1 VAVSIRSALLLRML
15 AEKQPGTTGPDS
27 KLVRPVP
34 RAKRMLTDTKT
45 FSKLVQVLLFPSR
58 HLVAA
63 VMPVIQVVLSKN
75 DPMTIRTALRSG
87 LLYLLLLGLKHIL
100 ENDSEVK
107 VIEPNARD
115 ILWPSGTFESSKND
129 THSSTAVSDVS
140 LAGTGAGAVEQQ
152 LVNSSDVNTNWL
164 SYACGRGQ
172 EGGGEREAG
181 AQTWDDTR
189 TSEMVDLLG
198 TVLGLL
204 QPSSEAGGRLD
215 EESRAVAQEC
225 RQMLEDL
232 LPHPLMIVLE
242 RQGPCALARTL
253 SSEVMSPTVVWTKSM
268 REVLWEHLHSHL
280 DGFEMELAV
289 SPNAVWQFAR
299 AAPVSYR
306 EHEECD
312 WLGTEHFGY
321 YLELLALQLRE
332 KRSSSTEA
340 PLVVPADVPHFQS
353 LLLARLNTEKHVQKQ
368 AVVLS
373 ILAEILASAPATV
386 PPKPSASQSEPCG
399 PSNVPQKPA
408 VSCPHE
414 VPLLARNLA
423 SFGPEVQMAH
433 TVSETFPAAATGLDL
448 EVLLALLK
456 QHTPVG
462 AGDVSGTGVESC
474 GTPGLHSAGLHKW
487 EPVIR
492 DRNRMDVLLYSIR
505 VLQWIITPISTAG
518 RITATAAA
526 AAAAAVDKVINLQI
540 PNAVEEILRWSIE
553 GIFYLPE
560 QSAPSTAEHPL
571 TPLLPVALACIRFCE
586 EVARSSQGLLR
597 LEQERSLVEILLVC
611 LQCDDTSIIEAATSC
626 VGRLC
631 MSHCLH
637 AALIDGSLH
646 LLLLRQLLRD
656 VHCMME
662 GTSRASDNTINP
674 RIVRRRSLATVQALG
689 QFVNRMDPS
698 NHYMESELCSLLTRP
713 MIERLEI
720 PDDFLAVFAGETFTP
735 EVVWGAVNRNELAQ
749 LIKATFHDL
758 HVTSPKMP
766 GGLSSRP
773 PLWGQ
778 GLLGTNVGSA
788 GEVAHLQTQTNSQ
801 ASTPNSATSPL
812 ATPAGTRQR
821 LVLPVKDFSFSNV
834 RGLTRVGGIYIEIF
848 NQDPNW
854 QVEDPPSLLGKLFD
868 AIAHGVDGRPA
879 SLRQRREALQAALHL
894 AQSQHPSLPRSSVLI
909 SPTRIVLLIDMIRCP
924 VGTSDDHCDSK
935 QLFPS
940 NGCAG
945 VEEGREARRG
955 ENEEANETEDALKLQ
970 VLALQLMALGSR
982 AARTSQVLVEQG
994 LPGQLVEILQGH
1006 VDRFFA
1012 SAEGC
1017 GNAHRPISFA
1027 GRMDSL
1033 DSSLEYE
1040 NWTPTSIKRLGMSLD
1055 SDTRMQ
1061 QRLES
1066 QIAIIE
1072 VMSCVGSHSQAQLK
1086 RFSEGVVMPS
1096 LLLYLLVCY
1105 APLPLRAAA
1114 ARALAILLCSSHAAA
1129 AEEFV
1134 SSLLPPFL
1142 VEKLAGAAAGVSG
1155 GFAALPTVAGGK
1167 GNREYCSPAEAA
1179 AACGATVTWDQ
1190 QAHERARAN
1199 LWPAV
1204 RDLLY
1209 AVDHDLCDIR
1219 HEWTSEIRE
1228 QVIKALTRAVQR
1240 RGYREG
1246 RMAYLQRL
1254 SAVSVEGF
1262 ILHRLNKMAAE
1273 GAEVW
1278 REVDPGDAAR
1288 LFTGCVA
1295 GVSRSTTPTCSFSL
1309 SDSCLEGQMI
1319 CAIAE
1324 LARAG
1329 LISKTLW
1336 SEHAQTLVLA
1346 LLSIMVE
1353 SLKGQTDEACVGGG
1367 ATGRG
1372 VGGSIQRTHPDG
1384 KWGEK
1389 GLCGWLHTLLRA
1401 AAPAASFEAA
1411 APLLSKPPFV
1421 RVLVQV
1427 RMCFRAS
1434 VPSSLSHVSPRA
1446 LCLFDLIYSAP
1457 AP

>member
-1 VAVSIRSALLLRML
+1 
-15 AEKQPGTTGPDS
+15 
-27 KLVRPVP
+27 
-34 RAKRMLTDTKT
+34 MLTDPKT

-100 ENDSEVK
+100 ENDSELK
-107 VIEPNARD
+107 AIEPSARD

-129 THSSTAVSDVS
+129 THSSTAASDVS
-140 LAGTGAGAVEQQ
+140 LAGTGAGGIGQQ
-152 LVNSSDVNTNWL
+152 FVNSSDVNTNWL
-164 SYACGRGQ
+164 SYACGRGRD
-172 EGGGEREAG
+172 GGGEREAG
-181 AQTWDDTR
+181 AQTWEDTR

-225 RQMLEDL
+225 RQMLKDL
-232 LPHPLMIVLE
+232 LPHPLIIVLE

-253 SSEVMSPTVVWTKSM
+253 SSEVTSPTVVWTKSM

-289 SPNAVWQFAR
+289 SPNAVWQFSC

-332 KRSSSTEA
+332 KRGSSTEA

-373 ILAEILASAPATV
+373 ILAEILASAPATM
-386 PPKPSASQSEPCG
+386 PLKSSASQSDLP
-399 PSNVPQKPA
+399 NVPQKPA
-408 VSCPHE
+408 FSYVHE
-414 VPLLARNLA
+414 APSLARNLVCL
-423 SFGPEVQMAH
+423 GPEGQMAH
-433 TVSETFPAAATGLDL
+433 TVSEAFPAAATAPDL
-448 EVLLALLK
+448 EVLLALLQ

-462 AGDVSGTGVESC
+462 AGDVSGTGIESS
-474 GTPGLHSAGLHKW
+474 GTPGLHSDGLHKW
-487 EPVIR
+487 EPVIQ
-492 DRNRMDVLLYSIR
+492 DRNRMDVLLYSIL

-518 RITATAAA
+518 RITAPAAA

-540 PNAVEEILRWSIE
+540 PNAVEEILRWCIE

-560 QSAPSTAEHPL
+560 QSAPSTAEHSL

-662 GTSRASDNTINP
+662 GTSRASDNQINP

-689 QFVNRMDPS
+689 QFVNRVDPS
-698 NHYMESELCSLLTRP
+698 NHYIEAELCSLLTRP

-766 GGLSSRP
+766 GGSSSRP

-778 GLLGTNVGSA
+778 GLLGANVGSA
-788 GEVAHLQTQTNSQ
+788 GEIAHLQTQTHSQ

-812 ATPAGTRQR
+812 ANPVGTRQR

-924 VGTSDDHCDSK
+924 VGTSDGHCDSK

-940 NGCAG
+940 NGWAR
-945 VEEGREARRG
+945 VEEGCEARRG
-955 ENEEANETEDALKLQ
+955 ENEEANDTEDALKLQ

-1017 GNAHRPISFA
+1017 GNAHRPVSFA

-1040 NWTPTSIKRLGMSLD
+1040 NWTPTSIKRVGMSLD
-1055 SDTRMQ
+1055 TDTRMQ

-1072 VMSCVGSHSQAQLK
+1072 VMSYVGSHSQAQLK

-1114 ARALAILLCSSHAAA
+1114 ARALAVLLCSPHAAA
-1129 AEEFV
+1129 VEDFV

-1142 VEKLAGAAAGVSG
+1142 VEKLAGAAAGASG
-1155 GFAALPTVAGGK
+1155 GFAAHPAVAGGK
-1167 GNREYCSPAEAA
+1167 GNSEYSGPAEAA
-1179 AACGATVTWDQ
+1179 AAGGGTVSRDQ
-1190 QAHERARAN
+1190 QALETARAK

-1228 QVIKALTRAVQR
+1228 QVLKALTRAVQR

-1246 RMAYLQRL
+1246 QMAYLKRL

-1262 ILHRLNKMAAE
+1262 ILHRLNRMAAE

-1278 REVDPGDAAR
+1278 KEVDHGDAAR

-1295 GVSRSTTPTCSFSL
+1295 GVSHSTSPTCSLSL

-1329 LISKTLW
+1329 LISRTLW
-1336 SEHAQTLVLA
+1336 SENAQTLLQA
-1346 LLSIMVE
+1346 LLSIMKE
-1353 SLKGQTDEACVGGG
+1353 SLKGQTDEACVGGV
-1367 ATGRG
+1367 ATGTG
-1372 VGGSIQRTHPDG
+1372 VGGSTSTQRTQPDG

-1401 AAPAASFEAA
+1401 AAPAASLEAA

-1427 RMCFRAS
+1427 RMCFLAS
-1434 VPSSLSHVSPRA
+1434 LPSSLSHVSPRA
-1446 LCLFDLIYSAP
+1446 RCLFELIRSAR